1 MKKNLPKR
9 SAFTLIELL
18 VVIAII
24 AILIALLLPAVQ
36 QAREA
41 ARRST
46 CKNNLKQIGV
56 ALHNYA
62 ETHGV
67 FPPGMIFR
75 TANGR
80 DSNSGGCCR
89 HRQESNAAGLGP
101 SWLVQLLPSMDQT
114 PLFEDFNPN
123 QPITSTNNRVV
134 AQTFLNSY
142 VCPSD
147 TYASAGNPYNRHGFN
162 WARGSYSGIG
172 AVFGIH
178 GGGNWINFRWD
189 EVPGEQR
196 GMLGIGS
203 RCKFKDITDG
213 TSNVM
218 AAWEYR
224 AGPTAGDKRGV
235 WALGAFGGSIIGG
248 LDRNGTLPLLL
259 INTGGSGIEDISNC
273 NNNASIGMGCWPH
286 GDNEA
291 GPRSLHTGGAQ
302 GLLADGSVR
311 FFSENINANVYLD
324 MNRIASGKVYTIP

>member
-1 MKKNLPKR
+1 MKKNFRKR

-24 AILIALLLPAVQ
+24 AILIAILLPAVQ

-62 ETHGV
+62 ETHRV
-67 FPPGMIFR
+67 FPPGMIYR
-75 TANGR
+75 TSNGR
-80 DSNSGGCCR
+80 NASGTGVSR
-89 HRQESNAAGLGP
+89 NQHSNAGALGP
-101 SWLVQLLPSMDQT
+101 SWLIQLLPSMDQQ
-114 PLFEDFNPN
+114 PLFERFDPN
-123 QPITSTNNRVV
+123 QSITSTTNRVV
-134 AQTFLNSY
+134 AQTFLSSY

-147 TYASAGNPYNRHGFN
+147 TFASTSNPYTQHGFN
-162 WARGSYSGIG
+162 WARGNYVGIG
-172 AVFGIH
+172 AIFGIY
-178 GGGNWINFRWD
+178 GSGNWINFRWD
-189 EVPGEQR
+189 EVPREER
-196 GMLGIGS
+196 GMLGIAS
-203 RCKFKDITDG
+203 RCQFRDITDG

-224 AGPTAGDKRGV
+224 AGPTSGDKRGV
-235 WALGAFGGSIIGG
+235 WALGAFGGAIIGG
-248 LDRNGTLPLLL
+248 LDRSGSLPLLL
-259 INTGGSGIEDISNC
+259 INTGNAGIEDIAGCVSRPE
-273 NNNASIGMGCWPH
+273 IGMGCWPN

-291 GPRSLHTGGAQ
+291 GPRSLHQGGAQ

-324 MNRIASGKVYTIP
+324 MNRIASGKVYSIP